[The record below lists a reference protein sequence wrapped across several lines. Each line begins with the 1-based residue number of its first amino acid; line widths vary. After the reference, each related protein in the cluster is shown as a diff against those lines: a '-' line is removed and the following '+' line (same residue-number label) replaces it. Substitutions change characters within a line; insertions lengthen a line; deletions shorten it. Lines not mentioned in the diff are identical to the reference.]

1 MLERLLIAGS
11 GGQGIILIGR
21 LLAAA
26 AVKTIRH
33 VTFFPAY
40 GAEVRGGTSNCHVV
54 LSSKEIA
61 SPLSEELDSVI
72 VMNQA
77 SLDKFLHLMNRKCLV
92 LVNGS
97 MCKIPA
103 SAHAV
108 SIQASD
114 LANQLGMTISV
125 CHFPP
130 GTSKW
135 NKIEH
140 RMFCHITQNWR
151 GRPLVSH
158 EVVIN
163 LIAATST
170 QHGLKI
176 QAELDSGDYPTGTK
190 VTDDELAA
198 VNLEHDDF
206 HGEWNYHIH
215 PTQSVK

>member
-114 LANQLGMTISV
+114 LANQLGNTRTANFIML
-125 CHFPP
+125 
-130 GTSKW
+130 GAYLARK
-135 NKIEH
+135 
-140 RMFCHITQNWR
+140 
-151 GRPLVSH
+151 PLVSPADI
-158 EVVIN
+158 EKRITSAFSGKDKSLTEIN
-163 LIAATST
+163 MKAFRI
-170 QHGLKI
+170 G
-176 QAELDSGDYPTGTK
+176 LDS
-190 VTDDELAA
+190 
-198 VNLEHDDF
+198 
-206 HGEWNYHIH
+206 
-215 PTQSVK
+215 